1 MPQNPITPR
10 PGGSLSALNVNT
22 TRVVK
27 ATPGT
32 VMRVVVLTPATAG
45 TFGIY
50 DAATT
55 GAIAASNSIYQV
67 SANWPAA
74 GTVITLEFPCQ
85 SGIVV
90 QPGTGGAVSVSFS

>member
-1 MPQNPITPR
+1 MPQNPLGPR
-10 PGGSLSALNVNT
+10 PGGSQSSLNVNT
-22 TRVVK
+22 TRVIK
-27 ATPGT
+27 ASAGT
-32 VMRVVVLTPATAG
+32 VFRVVVQTPATAG

-67 SANWPAA
+67 SASWPAA
-74 GTVITLEFPCQ
+74 GTVLTLEFPCQ
-85 SGIVV
+85 NGIVV